1 MSICENCGVD
11 LGEGN
16 EKCPLCKPTDH
27 RTVRIVSPADLFS
40 FSKIV
45 KTRTLYEITMLLL
58 VSGVIVTTAIDF
70 VFVKGISWSLLTTTS
85 IGYLISIVTCIY
97 FLRRKPYLIIVATM
111 AATLLF
117 LWLTDLLTGNHG
129 WFRTL
134 AAPLVISGALLTMAV
149 IFLNSL
155 SKYRGLNLLST
166 ILIAMAVHA
175 VIIEYLTDKLVT
187 SSFNPQWSV
196 VTAASLTI
204 IAMVFLFVH
213 YRLKRGRSLGRLFHV

>member
-1 MSICENCGVD
+1 MAICNNCGVD

-16 EKCPLCKPTDH
+16 ENCPLCKPTEH
-27 RTVRIVSPADLFS
+27 RTVRIVSPADLFNI
-40 FSKIV
+40 SKIV
-45 KTRTLYEITMLLL
+45 KTRTLYETTMLLL
-58 VSGVIVTTAIDF
+58 VSGVIVTIAIDL

-85 IGYLISIVTCIY
+85 IGYLISLVSCIY
-97 FLRRKPYLIIVATM
+97 FLRRKLSLMIVATL

-117 LWLTDLLTGNHG
+117 LWLTDLLTGNHR
-129 WFRTL
+129 WFGTL
-134 AAPLVISGALLTMAV
+134 AAPLVISGALLTTAV

-175 VIIEYLTDKLVT
+175 VIIEYLTDKLLT
-187 SSFNPQWSV
+187 SEFNPQWSV

-204 IAMVFLFVH
+204 IAMIFLFVH
-213 YRLKRGRSLGRLFHV
+213 YRLKRGRSLGRFFHV

>member
-1 MSICENCGVD
+1 MSICNNCGVD

-16 EKCPLCKPTDH
+16 EKCPLCKPTEH

-58 VSGVIVTTAIDF
+58 VSGVIVTLAIDF

-85 IGYLISIVTCIY
+85 IGYLISLVSCIY
-97 FLRRKPYLIIVATM
+97 FLRRKPYLMIVTTL
-111 AATLLF
+111 AATLLL
-117 LWLTDLLTGNHG
+117 LWLNDRLTGNHG
-129 WFRTL
+129 WFRTI

-175 VIIEYLTDKLVT
+175 LIIEYLTDKLMT
-187 SSFNPQWSV
+187 SEFNPQWSV

-204 IAMVFLFVH
+204 IAMIFLFVH
-213 YRLKRGRSLGRLFHV
+213 YRLKRGRSLGRFFHV